1 MIASPLSDFPP
12 YMTASLPDTYI
23 PHPNRKP
30 LADKDNLNRPDVVSS
45 PVKVLQNVLNKKV
58 SGRLT
63 LGQSGEGSTFWR
75 LHIGQGQLHYAG
87 SVLGAYDRLYYLL
100 HHYAPELLPLLPQRL
115 EQSEYDWLQQ
125 SWQDQQLSFN
135 QMRLL
140 LQYLSRDALIQ
151 ILSLPEASFQFDRNI
166 GLSSILLSMS
176 FKELIESGIK
186 SIKTWKKLHPVLQS
200 PLQRVYFLQDSN
212 LSRVQ
217 VNILQK
223 LKTLIG
229 NESPQEIFAQGRSI
243 YELAVMFNLKL
254 ATLAQTLYPLLN
266 GGVIELRP
274 YLRSG
279 ESHRPLV
286 ACIDDSATVQRS
298 VKLILESVGYRV
310 KGITQPLMALSSLGR
325 EVPDLI
331 LLDINM
337 PDLDGYTLCR
347 LLRQCSALKDVPII
361 MLTGRDAILDKVRA
375 KLLGASEYLT
385 KPFEPQML
393 TDMISRYVP
402 MEIAV

>member
-1 MIASPLSDFPP
+1 MIASSSNLSP
-12 YMTASLPDTYI
+12 YMALPLPDSSVTY
-23 PHPNRKP
+23 PVKRALTERAELP
-30 LADKDNLNRPDVVSS
+30 RPAVMSS

-63 LGQSGEGSTFWR
+63 LGESGEGGAFWR

-87 SVLGAYDRLYYLL
+87 SVLGAHDRLRYLL
-100 HHYAPELLPLLPQRL
+100 HHYCSDLLPQLPDRL
-115 EQSEYDWLQQ
+115 EQSEYDWLQKA
-125 SWQDQQLSFN
+125 WQERGLSFN
-135 QMRLL
+135 QLRSL
-140 LQYLSRDALIQ
+140 LQYLSQDALIQ

-176 FKELIESGIK
+176 FKDLIHSGVK
-186 SIKTWKKLHPVLQS
+186 SIKTWQRLHSVLPS
-200 PLQRVYFLQDSN
+200 PLQRVHFIQDSV
-212 LSRVQ
+212 LSRPAVDA
-217 VNILQK
+217 LQK
-223 LKTLIG
+223 LKTRS
-229 NESPQEIFAQGRSI
+229 NQASPQTIFAQGRSL
-243 YELAVMFNLKL
+243 YDLAVTFNMKL
-254 ATLAQTLYPLLN
+254 VTLAHTLYPLLQ

-279 ESHRPLV
+279 ETQRPIV

-310 KGITQPLMALSSLGR
+310 NSITQPLTALSSLGR
-325 EVPDLI
+325 DVPDLI

-337 PDLDGYTLCR
+337 PDMDGYSLCR
-347 LLRQCSALKDVPII
+347 LLRQCSALKEVPII

-385 KPFEPQML
+385 KPFEPQVL
-393 TDMISRYVP
+393 IDMISGYVSL
-402 MEIAV
+402 EIVA